1 MNAVNESY
9 LRQKQEW
16 VNYRL
21 KALDEIET
29 RLMEMRSIA
38 ALAGDSGLDALTRQE
53 MDHRFH
59 ALEREVNELD
69 KKAGSYWL
77 DCQ

>member
-1 MNAVNESY
+1 MDIINEAY

-21 KALDEIET
+21 KALDEIEA
-29 RLMEMRSIA
+29 RLIEMRSIA
-38 ALAGDSGLDALTRQE
+38 ALAEDSRLDALTRQE
-53 MDHRFH
+53 INHRFH
-59 ALEREVNELD
+59 VLGREVNELD
-69 KKAGSYWL
+69 KKSRTFWL